1 MAWWEKKDDADTFG
15 FMVSKFMIKTVDVKL
30 GQRFWPEY
38 RCCVEKAVN
47 YNQVNNI
54 EFSIKKLDMAFNADK
69 VKKKRKK
76 KPKSTAAERIS
87 DTSAFYKNK

>member
-1 MAWWEKKDDADTFG
+1 MLRG
-15 FMVSKFMIKTVDVKL
+15 
-30 GQRFWPEY
+30 
-38 RCCVEKAVN
+38 KAVN

-87 DTSAFYKNK
+87 DTSAFYKIDRNIFYINKKYYICNKLK

>member
-1 MAWWEKKDDADTFG
+1 MLRG
-15 FMVSKFMIKTVDVKL
+15 
-30 GQRFWPEY
+30 
-38 RCCVEKAVN
+38 KAVN

-87 DTSAFYKNK
+87 DTSAFIK